1 MIYCLISIQDLD
13 LQLFQFINTGL
24 SNIAFDYLMP
34 ALREKLVWLP
44 FYVYLLVFTFVN
56 FRWNVAL
63 LFVLSLGITVGLSDL
78 GSSRLVKK
86 NVERLRPCNDP
97 DVKDMVSLRATCGR
111 GYSFTS
117 SHAAN
122 HFALVFFF
130 IYTLGRLFKKLRWP
144 LVCWAGLISFAQ
156 VYVGLHYPSD
166 VIFGALLGAV
176 IGMLMALAYNNFISD
191 SIYQN

>member
-1 MIYCLISIQDLD
+1 MIYCLVSIQDID

-24 SNIAFDYLMP
+24 SNLAFDYLMP

-44 FYVYLLVFTFVN
+44 FYVYLLAFTFVN

-63 LFVLSLGITVGLSDL
+63 LFILSIGVTVGLSDL
-78 GSSRLVKK
+78 ASSRVIKN

-97 DVKDMVSLRATCGR
+97 DIKDMVSLRVRCGR

-130 IYTLGRLFKKLRWP
+130 IYTLGRIFKRLRWP
-144 LVCWAGLISFAQ
+144 LVIWAGLISFAQ
-156 VYVGLHYPSD
+156 IYVGVHYPLD
-166 VIFGALLGAV
+166 VLFGGLLGAG

>member
-1 MIYCLISIQDLD
+1 MIYCLISIQDID
-13 LQLFQFINTGL
+13 LQLFQFINTDL
-24 SNIAFDYLMP
+24 SNIVFDYLMP
-34 ALREKLVWLP
+34 AMREKLVWLP
-44 FYVYLLVFTFVN
+44 FYVYLIAFTFVN

-63 LFVLSLGITVGLSDL
+63 IFILSLGITVGLSDL
-78 GSSRLVKK
+78 ASSRIVKK

-97 DVKDMVSLRATCGR
+97 EIMDVVLLRARCGR

-122 HFALVFFF
+122 HFSLVFFF
-130 IYTLGRLFKKLRWP
+130 IYTLGRLFRRLRWP

-156 VYVGLHYPSD
+156 VYVGVHFPLD
-166 VIFGALLGAV
+166 VLFGGLLGTG